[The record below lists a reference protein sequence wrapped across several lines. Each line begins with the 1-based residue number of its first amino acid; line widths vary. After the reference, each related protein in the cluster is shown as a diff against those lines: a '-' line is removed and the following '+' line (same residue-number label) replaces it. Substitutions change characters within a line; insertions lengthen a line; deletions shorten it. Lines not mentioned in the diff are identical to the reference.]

1 MVGQIVTF
9 STKGRCAA
17 NAATNSRHL
26 IHMKLIH
33 PHSGFWRALT
43 TILAF
48 ATVLPPTLPLA
59 ASPAMEKLF
68 YILKQKGSITADE
81 YDLLIQTMK
90 DEEKGAPKASTPAP
104 ALEKRLT
111 QTESKVENLES
122 TILNTKGQVEELSRI
137 SDNTSPSTMSK
148 SDLDALLSDKW
159 YERIKIR
166 GYVQTRFI
174 GLISDGDTPG
184 VVQPNDAFVS
194 DTQSLGIRRGRL
206 VLSGDVTDHLYL
218 YLQTDLMATVGGVNA
233 LQARDVYADISLDP
247 AREFRV
253 RLGLSKV
260 PYGFSNLQ
268 SSQNRYALERPD
280 ALNSAVEGE
289 RDMGAYFIW
298 APYEIRNRYKDLVKM
313 GLRGSGDY
321 GVLSVGVFNGQGIN
335 NADRNGD
342 MHYIARLAYPFE
354 FDNGQILE
362 VGASYYSGRYVPTT
376 AATFTPAGVA
386 VPTPNVIGSGGVRDS
401 RMAINAILYP
411 QPFGLEAEWTWGE
424 GPQLSDNRTFI
435 DAQSLSGGFVQAVYR
450 HVFANQ
456 AELLPFVRWQ
466 HFDGARKFAANAPK
480 SNVDEIAIGFE
491 YIPYPELELTL
502 MYAHGSR
509 TNTTDNPTVA
519 GPRYRDVDYSYLGIQ
534 AQINF

>member
-1 MVGQIVTF
+1 
-9 STKGRCAA
+9 
-17 NAATNSRHL
+17 
-26 IHMKLIH
+26 MKRITPSHGL
-33 PHSGFWRALT
+33 WRAFAT
-43 TILAF
+43 FLAF
-48 ATVLPPTLPLA
+48 ATLLPSTLT

-81 YDLLIQTMK
+81 YDLLIATMK
-90 DEEKGAPKASTPAP
+90 EEEKNEPKVAKTTSSPAIVQR
-104 ALEKRLT
+104 LE

-122 TILNTKGQVEELSRI
+122 TLLNTKGQVEELSRI
-137 SDNTSPSTMSK
+137 SDNTSPSTLSK

-159 YERIKIR
+159 YERIKVR
-166 GYVQTRFI
+166 GYIQNRFI
-174 GLISDGDTPG
+174 GLIGDGDNPG
-184 VVQPNDAFVS
+184 VVQPNDPFVS

-206 VLSGDVTDHLYL
+206 VLSGDVTDHVYL
-218 YLQTDLMATVGGVNA
+218 YLQSDYMAGVGGVNA
-233 LQARDVYADISLDP
+233 LQARDIYADVSLDP

-260 PYGFSNLQ
+260 PYGFTNLQ

-289 RDMGAYFIW
+289 RDLGAYFIW
-298 APYEIRNRYKDLVKM
+298 APYEIRNRFKDLVKM

-321 GVLSVGVFNGQGIN
+321 GVLNVGAYSGQGIN

-342 MHYIARLAYPFE
+342 LHYIARAAWPFE

-362 VGASYYSGRYVPTT
+362 VGASYYSGRFVPN
-376 AATFTPAGVA
+376 TPVA
-386 VPTPNVIGSGGVRDS
+386 MGTLPAPTVIGGGGVKDTRT
-401 RMAINAILYP
+401 AINAILYP

-424 GPQLSDNRTFI
+424 GPQLSDDLRTI
-435 DAQSLSGGFVQAVYR
+435 SSASLNGGFVQAVYR
-450 HVFANQ
+450 HVFPNQ

-466 HFDGARKFAANAPK
+466 HFDGARKFATNAPK
-480 SNVDEIAIGFE
+480 NSVDEIAVGFE

-502 MYAHGSR
+502 MYSQGTR
-509 TNTTDNPTVA
+509 TNTTDNPA
-519 GPRYRDVDYSYLGIQ
+519 GAGARYRDVNYSYLGIQ

>member
-148 SDLDALLSDKW
+148 TDLDALLSDKW
-159 YERIKIR
+159 YERIKLR
-166 GYVQTRFI
+166 GYIQNRFI
-174 GLISDGDTPG
+174 GLIGDGDNPG
-184 VVQPNDAFVS
+184 VVQPNDPFVS

-218 YLQTDLMATVGGVNA
+218 YLQTDFMAGVGGVNA
-233 LQARDVYADISLDP
+233 LQARDVYADVSLDP

-289 RDMGAYFIW
+289 RDLGAYFIW
-298 APYEIRNRYKDLVKM
+298 APYHIRNRYKDLVKA

-321 GVLSVGVFNGQGIN
+321 GVLNVGAYSGQGIN

-342 MHYIARLAYPFE
+342 LHYIARLAYPFE

-362 VGASYYSGRYVPTT
+362 VGASYYTGRFVPN
-376 AATFTPAGVA
+376 TPVA
-386 VPTPNVIGSGGVRDS
+386 MGALPAPTVNGGGGVRD
-401 RMAINAILYP
+401 RRVAINAILYP

-424 GPQLSDNRTFI
+424 GPQLSNDLTTI
-435 DAQSLSGGFVQAVYR
+435 SAQALSGGFVQAVYR

-456 AELLPFVRWQ
+456 AEFIPFVRWQ
-466 HFDGARKFAANAPK
+466 HFDGARKFATNAPK
-480 SNVDEIAIGFE
+480 NNVDEIAVGFE

-509 TNTTDNPTVA
+509 TNTTDNPA
-519 GPRYRDVDYSYLGIQ
+519 GAGARYRDVDYSYLGIQ

>member
-1 MVGQIVTF
+1 MF
-9 STKGRCAA
+9 KTK
-17 NAATNSRHL
+17 
-26 IHMKLIH
+26 
-33 PHSGFWRALT
+33 PHS
-43 TILAF
+43 AF
-48 ATVLPPTLPLA
+48 ARLLALITAVTIALPPSLPLA

-111 QTESKVENLES
+111 QAESKVENLES
-122 TILNTKGQVEELSRI
+122 TLLSTKGQVEEISRV

-148 SDLDALLSDKW
+148 TDLDALLSDKW
-159 YERIKIR
+159 YERIKLR

-174 GLISDGDTPG
+174 GLIGDGDNPG
-184 VVQPNDAFVS
+184 VVQPNDPFVS

-218 YLQTDLMATVGGVNA
+218 YLQTDFMAGVGGVNA
-233 LQARDVYADISLDP
+233 LQARDVYADVSLDP

-289 RDMGAYFIW
+289 RDLGAYFIW
-298 APYEIRNRYKDLVKM
+298 APYHIRNRYKDLVKA

-321 GVLSVGVFNGQGIN
+321 GVLNVGVYSGQGIN

-376 AATFTPAGVA
+376 AGTFTPAGVA
-386 VPTPNVIGSGGVRDS
+386 VTPNVIGGGGVRDS
-401 RMAINAILYP
+401 RVAINAILYP

-424 GPQLSDNRTFI
+424 GPQLSDDLRTI
-435 DAQSLSGGFVQAVYR
+435 SSAALSGGFVQAVYR

-480 SNVDEIAIGFE
+480 NNVDEIAIGLE

-502 MYAHGSR
+502 MYARGSR

>member
-1 MVGQIVTF
+1 MLKTTPQ
-9 STKGRCAA
+9 
-17 NAATNSRHL
+17 
-26 IHMKLIH
+26 
-33 PHSGFWRALT
+33 RALT
-43 TILAF
+43 RVLALIT
-48 ATVLPPTLPLA
+48 AVTVALPPTLPLA

-90 DEEKGAPKASTPAP
+90 EEEKNAPKIATAPASPSP

-111 QTESKVENLES
+111 QAESKVENLES
-122 TILNTKGQVEELSRI
+122 TLLNTKGQVEELSRI

-159 YERIKIR
+159 YERIKVR
-166 GYVQTRFI
+166 GYVQTRFYGI
-174 GLISDGDTPG
+174 LGDGDNPG
-184 VVQPNDAFVS
+184 YQQPNDSGIAN
-194 DTQSLGIRRGRL
+194 DTASIGIRRGRM
-206 VLSGDVTDHLYL
+206 VLSGDVTDHVYL
-218 YLQTDLMATVGGVNA
+218 YLQTDMQASVGGSSA
-233 LQARDVYADISLDP
+233 LQARDVYADVSLDP

-260 PYGFSNLQ
+260 PYGFTNLQ

-289 RDMGAYFIW
+289 RDLGAYFIW

-321 GVLSVGVFNGQGIN
+321 GVLNVGVFNGQGIN

-342 MHYIARLAYPFE
+342 MHYIVRLAYPFE

-362 VGASYYSGRYVPTT
+362 VGASYYNGRYVPTT
-376 AATFTPAGVA
+376 AGTFTPTGAA
-386 VPTPNVIGSGGVRDS
+386 VTPSVIGGGGVRDT
-401 RMAINAILYP
+401 RMSINAILYP

-424 GPQLSDNRTFI
+424 GPQLSNNRTFI
-435 DAQSLSGGFVQAVYR
+435 DSQPLSGGFVQAVYR

-456 AELLPFVRWQ
+456 AEFIPFVRWQ

-480 SNVDEIAIGFE
+480 TNVDEIAIGFE

>member
-1 MVGQIVTF
+1 
-9 STKGRCAA
+9 
-17 NAATNSRHL
+17 
-26 IHMKLIH
+26 MKFIH
-33 PHSGFWRALT
+33 PKRGFWRAFT
-43 TILAF
+43 SALAII
-48 ATVLPPTLPLA
+48 TVFTPSLQ

-81 YDLLIQTMK
+81 YDLLIATMK
-90 DEEKGAPKASTPAP
+90 AEDAAKEKTAPSSPAIVP
-104 ALEKRLT
+104 GLTERLE
-111 QTESKVENLES
+111 QTESKVENLENV
-122 TILNTKGQVEELSRI
+122 LGATKGQVEELSRI
-137 SDNTSPSTMSK
+137 TDNTSPSTMSK

-166 GYVQTRFI
+166 GYMQNRFVGII
-174 GLISDGDTPG
+174 GDGDTPG
-184 VVQPNDAFVS
+184 VHVPNDSFVS

-206 VLSGDVTDHLYL
+206 VLSGDVTDHVYL
-218 YLQTDLMATVGGVNA
+218 YLQTDMMASVGGSNS
-233 LQARDVYADISLDP
+233 LQARDVYADVSLDP

-289 RDMGAYFIW
+289 RDFGAYFIW
-298 APYEIRNRYKDLVKM
+298 APYEIRNRFKDLVKM

-321 GVLSVGVFNGQGIN
+321 GVVNLGVYNGQGIN

-362 VGASYYSGRYVPTT
+362 LGASYYSGRYVPLTGT
-376 AATFTPAGVA
+376 MGALPA
-386 VPTPNVIGSGGVRDS
+386 PTVVGGGGVRDT

-424 GPQLSDNRTFI
+424 GPQLSNDLTTI
-435 DAQSLSGGFVQAVYR
+435 SAQPLSGGFVQAVYR
-450 HVFANQ
+450 HVFPNQ
-456 AELLPFVRWQ
+456 SELLPFVRWQ
-466 HFDGARKFAANAPK
+466 HFDGARKFATNAPQTR
-480 SNVDEIAIGFE
+480 VDEIAIGLE
-491 YIPYPELELTL
+491 YIPYPELEISL
-502 MYAHGSR
+502 MYAIGSR
-509 TNTTDNPTVA
+509 TNTTDNPAGA

>member
-1 MVGQIVTF
+1 
-9 STKGRCAA
+9 
-17 NAATNSRHL
+17 
-26 IHMKLIH
+26 MKFIN
-33 PHSGFWRALT
+33 PKRGFWRAFTSALAIT
-43 TILAF
+43 TVFTPSLQ
-48 ATVLPPTLPLA
+48 

-81 YDLLIQTMK
+81 YDLLIATMK
-90 DEEKGAPKASTPAP
+90 AEDAAKEKTSPSSPAIVP
-104 ALEKRLT
+104 GLTKRME
-111 QTESKVENLES
+111 QTESKVENLENV
-122 TILNTKGQVEELSRI
+122 LGATKGQVEELSRI
-137 SDNTSPSTMSK
+137 TDNTSPSTMSK

-166 GYVQTRFI
+166 GYMQNRFVGII
-174 GLISDGDTPG
+174 GDGDTPG
-184 VVQPNDAFVS
+184 VHVPNDSFVS

-206 VLSGDVTDHLYL
+206 VLSGDVTDHVYL
-218 YLQTDLMATVGGVNA
+218 YLQTDMMAGVGGSNS
-233 LQARDVYADISLDP
+233 LQARDVYADVSLDP

-289 RDMGAYFIW
+289 RDFGAYFIW
-298 APYEIRNRYKDLVKM
+298 APYEIRNRFKDLVKM

-321 GVLSVGVFNGQGIN
+321 GVVNLGVYNGQGIN

-354 FDNGQILE
+354 FENGQILE
-362 VGASYYSGRYVPTT
+362 LGASYFSGRYVPNT
-376 AATFTPAGVA
+376 ATMGALPA
-386 VPTPNVIGSGGVRDS
+386 PTVVGGGGVRDT

-424 GPQLSDNRTFI
+424 GPQLSNDLTTI
-435 DAQSLSGGFVQAVYR
+435 SSQPLSGGFVQAVYR
-450 HVFANQ
+450 HVFPNQ
-456 AELLPFVRWQ
+456 SEILPFVRWQ
-466 HFDGARKFAANAPK
+466 HFDGARKFATNAPQT
-480 SNVDEIAIGFE
+480 SVDEIAIGLE
-491 YIPYPELELTL
+491 YIPYPELEISL
-502 MYAHGSR
+502 MYAIGSR
-509 TNTTDNPTVA
+509 TNTTDNPAGA